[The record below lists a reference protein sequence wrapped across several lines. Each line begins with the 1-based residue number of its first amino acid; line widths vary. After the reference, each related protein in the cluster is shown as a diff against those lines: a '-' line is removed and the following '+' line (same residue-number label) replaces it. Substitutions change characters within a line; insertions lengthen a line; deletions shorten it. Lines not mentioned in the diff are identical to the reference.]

1 MTTLEFCRKRREAE
15 TPMFVR
21 VLKAIPDAKP
31 GYRPDPKSRTAAEIA
46 WVLAQEEA
54 ALASLLAKG
63 SVEWKE
69 EETPA
74 KVADIVAAF
83 ERHAADV
90 NERIN
95 KLDEAA
101 WQKKAKFL
109 MGGAPPWE
117 DTIEQFVWG
126 FLFDA
131 IHHRGQIT
139 TYLRAMGGKVPS
151 LYGPSADDPGR

>member
-1 MTTLEFCRKRREAE
+1 MTTLEFCKKRREVE
-15 TPMFVR
+15 TPMFVK

-46 WVLAQEEA
+46 WVLTQEEA
-54 ALASLLAKG
+54 ALASLLTKG

-69 EETPA
+69 EKPPA
-74 KVADIVAAF
+74 RVADIVTAF

-90 NERIN
+90 NEHL
-95 KLDEAA
+95 KELDEAG

-109 MGGAPPWE
+109 MGEGGTWE

>member
-95 KLDEAA
+95 KLDEAG

>member
-15 TPMFVR
+15 TPMFIR

-46 WVLAQEEA
+46 WVLTQEEA

-63 SVEWKE
+63 STEWKE
-69 EETPA
+69 EKAPA

-83 ERHAADV
+83 ERHAAEV
-90 NERIN
+90 NAHLK
-95 KLDEAA
+95 KLDETG
-101 WQKKAKFL
+101 WQKKGTFL
-109 MGGAPPWE
+109 MGGQPWE
-117 DTIEQFVWG
+117 DTMEQFVWG

-139 TYLRAMGGKVPS
+139 TYLRAMGSKVPS
-151 LYGPSADDPGR
+151 LYGPSADDPGH

>member
-1 MTTLEFCRKRREAE
+1 MTTLEFCKKRREAE
-15 TPMFVR
+15 TPLFVK

-69 EETPA
+69 ERPPA

-90 NERIN
+90 NAHLK
-95 KLDEAA
+95 KLDEAG
-101 WQKKAKFL
+101 WQKKGKFL

-151 LYGPSADDPGR
+151 LYGPSADDPGH

>member
-15 TPMFVR
+15 TPMFVK

-46 WVLAQEEA
+46 WVLTQEEA
-54 ALASLLAKG
+54 ALASLLATG
-63 SVEWKE
+63 TVEWKE
-69 EETPA
+69 EKPPER
-74 KVADIVAAF
+74 VADIVAAF
-83 ERHAADV
+83 ERHSADV
-90 NERIN
+90 NERVK
-95 KLDEAA
+95 KLDEAG
-101 WQKKAKFL
+101 WQKKGKFL

-117 DTIEQFVWG
+117 DTMEQFVWG